1 MNADAVERALDAA
14 PENTTGGR
22 RGRRSAAAA
31 ALAVLSV
38 LAVGVPVAMSSSPA
52 SPAQAAPSD
61 VPPPVPVDPV
71 PPLPVPATPPVEPV
85 RIAGPG
91 TPAGDSR
98 IIDVQ
103 VGDEPRAYFLLPA
116 LNLPKGTPASLL
128 VVLHQD
134 VGSAREM
141 SVGLGLDD
149 LRKHGIT
156 LAYPSG
162 IGGSWNA
169 GGCCGVALARG
180 VDDVGFVNTVLED
193 VGRHT
198 PIDPDKRALLG
209 YSGGGMLAYR
219 LLCGDHPPLVAA
231 VEVNGSLEHDCDPE
245 LRLPDLLA
253 VHGEKDGSID
263 LTTGHYVNHLRMSPR
278 SVTSTLSTISARAGC
293 GPRETTTVNGI
304 GVWTFRDCRGSS
316 TVEAHIVPEAGHGW
330 ADVGGA
336 ARASVFL
343 LPRLAKG

>member
-1 MNADAVERALDAA
+1 
-14 PENTTGGR
+14 
-22 RGRRSAAAA
+22 
-31 ALAVLSV
+31 
-38 LAVGVPVAMSSSPA
+38 
-52 SPAQAAPSD
+52 
-61 VPPPVPVDPV
+61 
-71 PPLPVPATPPVEPV
+71 V

-98 IIDVQ
+98 IVDLTI
-103 VGDEPRAYFLLPA
+103 GAEPRAYFLLPA
-116 LNLPKGTPASLL
+116 LNLPPGTPASLL

-149 LRKHGIT
+149 LRKHGVT

-169 GGCCGVALARG
+169 GGCCGVALSRG
-180 VDDVGFVNTVLED
+180 VDDVAFVNAVLDD

-198 PIDPDKRALLG
+198 PIDPDRRALLG

-219 LLCGDHPPLVAA
+219 LLCGEHPPLVAA
-231 VEVNGSLEHDCDPE
+231 VEVNGSLEHECDGPLE
-245 LRLPDLLA
+245 LPDLLA

-263 LTTGHYVNHLRMSPR
+263 LTTGHYVTHLRMAPR
-278 SVTSTLSTISARAGC
+278 SVTSTLETVSARAGC
-293 GPRETTTVNGI
+293 GEREVTRVNGI
-304 GVWTFRDCRGSS
+304 GVWTHRDCRGRT
-316 TVEAHIVPEAGHGW
+316 TVQAHIVPDAGHGW

-343 LPRLAKG
+343 RPRLAKG

>member
-1 MNADAVERALDAA
+1 MTPVDAA
-14 PENTTGGR
+14 PEPAPAPVGW

-31 ALAVLSV
+31 ALAVLGV
-38 LAVGVPVAMSSSPA
+38 LAVCVPVALSSSPA
-52 SPAQAAPSD
+52 SPAQAASAD
-61 VPPPVPVDPV
+61 VPPPVPAAVV
-71 PPLPVPATPPVEPV
+71 PPLPVPATLPQEPV

-103 VGDEPRAYFLLPA
+103 VGDESRAYFLLPA
-116 LNLPKGTPASLL
+116 LNLPEGEPASLL

-180 VDDVGFVNTVLED
+180 VDDVGFVNTVLDD

-198 PIDPDKRALLG
+198 PIDPDRRALLG

-231 VEVNGSLEHDCDPE
+231 VEVNGSLEHDCDPG

-278 SVTSTLSTISARAGC
+278 SVASTLETVSRHAGC
-293 GPRETTTVNGI
+293 APRETTTVNGI
-304 GVWTFRDCRGSS
+304 GVWTHAGCRGGS
-316 TVEAHIVPEAGHGW
+316 TVQAHIVPDAGHGW
-330 ADVGGA
+330 AHVGGA

>member
-1 MNADAVERALDAA
+1 MTAEPPALEPA
-14 PENTTGGR
+14 PPPGGTAR
-22 RGRRSAAAA
+22 LGRRSAAVVAV
-31 ALAVLSV
+31 AVLGV
-38 LAVGVPVAMSSSPA
+38 LAVGVPVALSSGPA
-52 SPAQAAPSD
+52 TPAQAASSD
-61 VPPPVPVDPV
+61 VPPPVPATAV

-98 IIDVQ
+98 IVDVQ
-103 VGDEPRAYFLLPA
+103 VGDESRAYFLLPA

-180 VDDVGFVNTVLED
+180 VDDVGFVNTVLDD

-198 PIDPDKRALLG
+198 PIDPDRRALLG

-245 LRLPDLLA
+245 LELPDLLA

-278 SVTSTLSTISARAGC
+278 SVTSTLETVSRHAGC

-304 GVWTFRDCRGSS
+304 GVWTHGDCRGRS
-316 TVEAHIVPEAGHGW
+316 TVQAHIVPGAGHGW

>member
-1 MNADAVERALDAA
+1 VTTDDAALDAA
-14 PENTTGGR
+14 LDPAPARDR
-22 RGRRSAAAA
+22 RRRRSAAVA
-31 ALAVLSV
+31 ALAVLGV
-38 LAVGVPVAMSSSPA
+38 LAVGTPVALSSSPA
-52 SPAQAAPSD
+52 TPAQAASGD

-71 PPLPVPATPPVEPV
+71 PPLPVPATPPDEPV

-98 IIDVQ
+98 IVDLR
-103 VGDEPRAYFLLPA
+103 VGAESRAYFLLPA
-116 LNLPKGTPASLL
+116 LNLPEGEPASLL

-149 LRKHGIT
+149 LRKRGIT

-180 VDDVGFVNTVLED
+180 VDDVGFVNAVLDD

-198 PIDPDKRALLG
+198 PIDPDRRALLG

-231 VEVNGSLEHDCDPE
+231 VEVNGSLEHDCDPT

-278 SVTSTLSTISARAGC
+278 SVTSTLDTVSDYAGC

-304 GVWTFRDCRGSS
+304 GVWSHSGCRGGS
-316 TVEAHIVPEAGHGW
+316 TVQAHIVPGAGHGW